1 MALDV
6 FSRAELDGVTLA
18 DSARELAKLSPDVSV
33 VVMATGSLGELGG
46 IRHAAS
52 HFAPQVNVIALQVEE
67 GATAGMASLGSITI
81 LTLGRL
87 AELPIILAGGRSR

>member
-1 MALDV
+1 
-6 FSRAELDGVTLA
+6 VTLA
-18 DSARELAKLSPDVSV
+18 DSARELAKLSPDISV

-52 HFAPQVNVIALQVEE
+52 HFPPQVNVIALQVEE
-67 GATAGMASLGSITI
+67 GATAGMTSVGSITI

-87 AELPIILAGGRSR
+87 TELPIILRGGQSR

>member
-1 MALDV
+1 
-6 FSRAELDGVTLA
+6 
-18 DSARELAKLSPDVSV
+18 
-33 VVMATGSLGELGG
+33 
-46 IRHAAS
+46 
-52 HFAPQVNVIALQVEE
+52 VNVIALQVEE